1 MRQQP
6 NRDRDD
12 DGQGPDTFDPNVD
25 PNRDPNAPAAGD
37 DREQP
42 ADPEADR

>member
-12 DGQGPDTFDPNVD
+12 EQGPDTFDPNVD
-25 PNRDPNAPAAGD
+25 PNQNPGQPAPGD

-42 ADPEADR
+42 ADPEANR